1 MNFFKMILGIQ
12 LIGLVESSFEARGNM
27 RPAVTFASGLASKNY
42 QTDDATEMSQTTK
55 TTWTKI
61 F

>member
-1 MNFFKMILGIQ
+1 MILGIQ